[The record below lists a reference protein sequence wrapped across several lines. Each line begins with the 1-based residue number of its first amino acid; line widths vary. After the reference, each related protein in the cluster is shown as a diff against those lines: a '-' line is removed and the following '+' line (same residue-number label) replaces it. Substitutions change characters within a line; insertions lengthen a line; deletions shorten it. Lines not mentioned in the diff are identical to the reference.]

1 MIIMGYDATLTHV
14 HYTRESAGLRRVGSA
29 AIRGGTVVS
38 PWPVAERR
46 RPETGSKCHR
56 CASMVSRVAGPG
68 SARAQRCRPRGP
80 QAAPG
85 PRRLGAGRTGLAP
98 RRPRDGF
105 ATDLWTLPRVAT
117 VIARLT
123 GERFQPGHVW
133 YLLRALNWSVQRP
146 ARQSR
151 ERNEA
156 AVTAWKSTGWRRVK
170 KTPAAG
176 ARGSSSK
183 TKAAFPTSP

>member
-1 MIIMGYDATLTHV
+1 LA
-14 HYTRESAGLRRVGSA
+14 RV
-29 AIRGGTVVS
+29 
-38 PWPVAERR
+38 ERALLH
-46 RPETGSKCHR
+46 G
-56 CASMVSRVAGPG
+56 
-68 SARAQRCRPRGP
+68 
-80 QAAPG
+80 AP
-85 PRRLGAGRTGLAP
+85 AH
-98 RRPRDGF
+98 GF

-123 GERFQPGHVW
+123 GERFHPGHVW

>member
-1 MIIMGYDATLTHV
+1 MGYDATLTHA
-14 HYTRESAGLRRVGSA
+14 HYTRESAGPRRVGSA
-29 AIRGGTVVS
+29 AIRGGPVVS

-46 RPETGSKCHR
+46 RAETGSKCHR
-56 CASMVSRVAGPG
+56 CASMVSRVAGPR
-68 SARAQRCRPRGP
+68 SARAQRGRPRGP
-80 QAAPG
+80 QARLDRAALARVERALLQGAP
-85 PRRLGAGRTGLAP
+85 AH
-98 RRPRDGF
+98 GF

-123 GERFQPGHVW
+123 GERFHPGHVW

>member
-1 MIIMGYDATLTHV
+1 MPT
-14 HYTRESAGLRRVGSA
+14 TRGSRRDFAALEARRFEAAQLFGRGLSQNAVARKLGVSVTAAHRWFHAWRARGRRGL
-29 AIRGGTVVS
+29 
-38 PWPVAERR
+38 
-46 RPETGSKCHR
+46 K
-56 CASMVSRVAGPG
+56 
-68 SARAQRCRPRGP
+68 
-80 QAAPG
+80 
-85 PRRLGAGRTGLAP
+85 GAGRAGRKPRLDRAALARVERALLQGAP
-98 RRPRDGF
+98 AHGF

-123 GERFQPGHVW
+123 GERFHPGHVW

-176 ARGSSSK
+176 APGSSSK
-183 TKAAFPTSP
+183 TKAASPTSR

>member
-1 MIIMGYDATLTHV
+1 MPT
-14 HYTRESAGLRRVGSA
+14 TRGSRRDLAALEARRFEAAQLFRRGLSQNAVARKLGVSVTA
-29 AIRGGTVVS
+29 AHRWFHAWRARGRHGL
-38 PWPVAERR
+38 
-46 RPETGSKCHR
+46 K
-56 CASMVSRVAGPG
+56 
-68 SARAQRCRPRGP
+68 
-80 QAAPG
+80 
-85 PRRLGAGRTGLAP
+85 GAGRAGRKPRLDRAALARVERALLQGAP
-98 RRPRDGF
+98 AHGF

-123 GERFQPGHVW
+123 GERFHPGHVW